1 MLLVLI
7 KNGDNFGIIILWD
20 LCKLFLDI
28 LNGVVKILGIEM
40 FKDEIDYNEVEIK
53 YILGG
58 NEWWE
63 YVIEKCDIIK

>member
-1 MLLVLI
+1 MYIINNGVNELLLVLI

-58 NEWWE
+58 NEW
-63 YVIEKCDIIK
+63 